1 MIEINAVKHPGLH
14 RYARELRQY
23 PELTKEQYHAVIS
36 DLKQPEKNDVYQ
48 AAREKLI
55 CSHLGMVLTMAVNTI
70 HRYYGLSMEDF
81 VGIGNLMLVKY
92 FDHFDPDKGVRFSSY
107 MKKVIVRSEYAG
119 VKSHITW
126 ERDEDVD
133 PDSIGI
139 VRSNAGGYL
148 EQRMER
154 ALMTLSNDEL
164 RIIRMLFYS
173 ANGYDYAA
181 TARTLHRTKRGLRK
195 TLESIYE
202 KLRPQLSDLRCGGD
216 RVYITSKG
224 GDHEHWTF

>member
-1 MIEINAVKHPGLH
+1 MIEINAVKHLGLH

-81 VGIGNLMLVKY
+81 VGIGNLILVKY
-92 FDHFDPDKGVRFSSY
+92 FDHFDPDKGIRFSSY
-107 MKKVIVRSEYAG
+107 MKKVIVRSEYAS

-139 VRSNAGGYL
+139 VRGNAGGYL

-224 GDHEHWTF
+224 GDHEH

>member
-55 CSHLGMVLTMAVNTI
+55 CSHLVMVLTMAVNTI

-92 FDHFDPDKGVRFSSY
+92 FDHFDPDKEVRFSSY
-107 MKKVIVRSEYAG
+107 MKKIIVRSEYAS

-224 GDHEHWTF
+224 GDHEH

>member
-23 PELTKEQYHAVIS
+23 PELTKEQYHAIIS

-92 FDHFDPDKGVRFSSY
+92 FDHFDPDKEVRFSSY
-107 MKKVIVRSEYAG
+107 MKKVIVRSEYAS

-224 GDHEHWTF
+224 GDHEH

>member
-92 FDHFDPDKGVRFSSY
+92 FDHFDPDKGFRFSSY
-107 MKKVIVRSEYAG
+107 VKKVIVRSEYAS

-224 GDHEHWTF
+224 GDHEH

>member
-92 FDHFDPDKGVRFSSY
+92 FNHFDPDKGVRFSSY
-107 MKKVIVRSEYAG
+107 MKKVIVRSEYAS

-139 VRSNAGGYL
+139 VRSNASGYL

-224 GDHEHWTF
+224 GDHEH

>member
-92 FDHFDPDKGVRFSSY
+92 FDHFDPDKEVRFSSY
-107 MKKVIVRSEYAG
+107 MKKVIVRSEYAS

-139 VRSNAGGYL
+139 VRSNPSGYL

-154 ALMTLSNDEL
+154 ALMPLSNDEL

-224 GDHEHWTF
+224 GDHEH

>member
-55 CSHLGMVLTMAVNTI
+55 CSHLVMVLTMAVNTI

-92 FDHFDPDKGVRFSSY
+92 FDHFDPDKEVRFSSY
-107 MKKVIVRSEYAG
+107 MKKIIVRSEYAS
-119 VKSHITW
+119 VKSHLTW

-224 GDHEHWTF
+224 GDHEH

>member
-107 MKKVIVRSEYAG
+107 MKKVIVRSEYAS

-139 VRSNAGGYL
+139 VRSNPSGYL

-195 TLESIYE
+195 TLESIW
-202 KLRPQLSDLRCGGD
+202 KASMKNFVRS
-216 RVYITSKG
+216 
-224 GDHEHWTF
+224 

>member
-92 FDHFDPDKGVRFSSY
+92 FDHFDPDKEVRFSSY
-107 MKKVIVRSEYAG
+107 MKKVIVRSEYAS

-139 VRSNAGGYL
+139 VRSNPSGYL

-224 GDHEHWTF
+224 GDHEH

>member
-92 FDHFDPDKGVRFSSY
+92 FDHFDPDKGFRFSSY
-107 MKKVIVRSEYAG
+107 VKKVIVRSEYAS

-139 VRSNAGGYL
+139 VRSNPSGYL

-224 GDHEHWTF
+224 GDHEH

>member
-107 MKKVIVRSEYAG
+107 MKKIIVRSEYAS

-126 ERDEDVD
+126 ERDEDVA

-224 GDHEHWTF
+224 GDHEHWTS

>member
-23 PELTKEQYHAVIS
+23 PELTKEQYHAIIS

-92 FDHFDPDKGVRFSSY
+92 FDHFDPDKGFRFSSY
-107 MKKVIVRSEYAG
+107 VKKVIVRSEYAS

-139 VRSNAGGYL
+139 VRSNASGYL
-148 EQRMER
+148 KQRMER

-224 GDHEHWTF
+224 GDHEHWTS

>member
-55 CSHLGMVLTMAVNTI
+55 CSHLVMVLTMAVNTI

-107 MKKVIVRSEYAG
+107 MKKVIVRSEYAS

-202 KLRPQLSDLRCGGD
+202 P
-216 RVYITSKG
+216 ISKRLA
-224 GDHEHWTF
+224 FSCK

>member
-23 PELTKEQYHAVIS
+23 PELTKEQYHAIIS

-92 FDHFDPDKGVRFSSY
+92 FDHFDPDKEVRFSSY
-107 MKKVIVRSEYAG
+107 MKKVIVRSEYAS

-173 ANGYDYAA
+173 ANGYDYVA

-224 GDHEHWTF
+224 GDHEH

>member
-48 AAREKLI
+48 AARVKLI

-107 MKKVIVRSEYAG
+107 MKKIIVRSEYAS

-224 GDHEHWTF
+224 GDHEH

>member
-23 PELTKEQYHAVIS
+23 PELTKEQYHAIIS

-107 MKKVIVRSEYAG
+107 MKKVIVRSEYAS

-224 GDHEHWTF
+224 GDHEHWTS

>member
-92 FDHFDPDKGVRFSSY
+92 FDHFDPDKEVRFSSY
-107 MKKVIVRSEYAG
+107 MKKVIVRSEYAS

-139 VRSNAGGYL
+139 VRSNASGYL

-224 GDHEHWTF
+224 GDHEH

>member
-107 MKKVIVRSEYAG
+107 MKKVIVRSEYAS

-139 VRSNAGGYL
+139 VRSNPSGYL

-181 TARTLHRTKRGLRK
+181 TARTLHRTKRGLGK

-224 GDHEHWTF
+224 GDHEHWTS

>member
-92 FDHFDPDKGVRFSSY
+92 FDHFDPDKGGRFSSY
-107 MKKVIVRSEYAG
+107 MKKVIVRSEYAS

-224 GDHEHWTF
+224 GDHEH

>member
-23 PELTKEQYHAVIS
+23 PELTKEQYHAIIS

-92 FDHFDPDKGVRFSSY
+92 FDHFDPDKEVRFSSY
-107 MKKVIVRSEYAG
+107 MKKVIVRSEYAS

-139 VRSNAGGYL
+139 VRSNPSGYL

-224 GDHEHWTF
+224 GDHEH

>member
-81 VGIGNLMLVKY
+81 VGIDNLMLVKY

-107 MKKVIVRSEYAG
+107 MKKVIVRSEYAS

-139 VRSNAGGYL
+139 VRSNPSGYL

-224 GDHEHWTF
+224 GDHEH

>member
-107 MKKVIVRSEYAG
+107 MKKVIVRSEYAS

-139 VRSNAGGYL
+139 VRSNPSGYL

-224 GDHEHWTF
+224 GDHEHWTS

>member
-107 MKKVIVRSEYAG
+107 MKKVIVRSEYAS

-139 VRSNAGGYL
+139 VRSNPSGYL

-224 GDHEHWTF
+224 GDHEH

>member
-107 MKKVIVRSEYAG
+107 MKKVIVRSEYAS

-164 RIIRMLFYS
+164 RVIRMLFYS
-173 ANGYDYAA
+173 ASGYDYAA

-224 GDHEHWTF
+224 GDHEH

>member
-14 RYARELRQY
+14 RYAQALRQY

-107 MKKVIVRSEYAG
+107 MKKVIVRSEYAS

-139 VRSNAGGYL
+139 VRSNPSGYL

-224 GDHEHWTF
+224 GDHEHWTS

>member
-23 PELTKEQYHAVIS
+23 PELTKEQYHAIIS

-92 FDHFDPDKGVRFSSY
+92 FDHFDPDKEVRFSSY
-107 MKKVIVRSEYAG
+107 MKKVIVRSEYAS

-154 ALMTLSNDEL
+154 ALMTLSNGEL

-224 GDHEHWTF
+224 GDHEH

>member
-107 MKKVIVRSEYAG
+107 MKKVIVRSEYAS

-126 ERDEDVD
+126 ERDED
-133 PDSIGI
+133 SIGI
-139 VRSNAGGYL
+139 VRGNAGGYL

-224 GDHEHWTF
+224 GDHEHWTS

>member
-70 HRYYGLSMEDF
+70 HRYCGLSMEDF

-107 MKKVIVRSEYAG
+107 MKKVIVRSEYAS

-224 GDHEHWTF
+224 GDHEH

>member
-107 MKKVIVRSEYAG
+107 MKKVIVRSEYAS

-139 VRSNAGGYL
+139 VRGNASGYL

-224 GDHEHWTF
+224 GDHEH

>member
-107 MKKVIVRSEYAG
+107 MKKIIVRSEYAS

-139 VRSNAGGYL
+139 VRSNASGYL

-195 TLESIYE
+195 TLEIIYE

-224 GDHEHWTF
+224 GDHEH

>member
-107 MKKVIVRSEYAG
+107 MKKVIVRSEYAS

-139 VRSNAGGYL
+139 VRSNPSGYL

-195 TLESIYE
+195 TLESIYK
-202 KLRPQLSDLRCGGD
+202 KLRPQLNDLRCGGD

-224 GDHEHWTF
+224 GDHEH

>member
-23 PELTKEQYHAVIS
+23 PELTKEQYHAIIS

-92 FDHFDPDKGVRFSSY
+92 FDHFDPDKEVRFSSY
-107 MKKVIVRSEYAG
+107 MKKVIVRSEYAS

-224 GDHEHWTF
+224 GDHEHWTS

>member
-36 DLKQPEKNDVYQ
+36 DLKQLEKNDVYQ

-107 MKKVIVRSEYAG
+107 MKKVIVRSEYAS

-139 VRSNAGGYL
+139 VRSNPSGYL

-224 GDHEHWTF
+224 GDHEHWTS

>member
-92 FDHFDPDKGVRFSSY
+92 FDHFDPDKEVRFSSY
-107 MKKVIVRSEYAG
+107 MKKIIVRSEYAS

-139 VRSNAGGYL
+139 VRSNASGYL

-224 GDHEHWTF
+224 GDHEH

>member
-107 MKKVIVRSEYAG
+107 MKKVIVRSEYAS

-173 ANGYDYAA
+173 ANGYGYAA

-202 KLRPQLSDLRCGGD
+202 KLRPQLSVLRCGGD

-224 GDHEHWTF
+224 GDHEHWTS